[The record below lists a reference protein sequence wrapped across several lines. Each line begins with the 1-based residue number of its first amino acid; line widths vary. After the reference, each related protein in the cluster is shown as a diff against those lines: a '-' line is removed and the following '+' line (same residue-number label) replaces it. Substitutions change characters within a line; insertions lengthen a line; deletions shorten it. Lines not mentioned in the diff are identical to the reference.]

1 MQVKAGTPLSGLS
14 VKGNKLYA
22 NGAPLILKGMDYKY
36 FAFNE
41 GGSWMLPDGSIES
54 NVWDPT
60 AVQDTLNFM
69 QASNCNALRLML
81 CVQFWLDNSNN
92 YQSNIEYVITQAASR
107 GIYTDLTFYN
117 NNPYEGQVLN
127 VNPWEDPGNNVLN
140 SSADFVNLWGNVSS
154 TLKGY
159 PTVIFELWNEPNG
172 NETEWFS
179 VTQQCIT
186 AIRDVGATQPINIM
200 YNLGVAY
207 DWGNGGVNWL
217 NSQIPPF
224 NMAWV
229 KAYPLKDPLGNLIYS
244 THLYRF
250 SFYNSSVSEA
260 GLTQSGYQEVYSYSD
275 MLYGLN
281 VTGVLGVAALHPLV
295 IFEMGYNNWAY
306 DPANE
311 STWFNATLTILDQY
325 GIGYCDFALPP
336 PTSSMQQWSLVQTGE
351 PPNDDWTG
359 SGVANYALDAA
370 GVILVNHMGGM
381 NYSDYLVLTQGVL
394 NQFVFDTIGSPQTAG
409 TPFKI
414 TIRAVDSSGNTMTNY
429 NGMPSLS
436 DTSGTIARARPT
448 ITSDFIDGVWTG
460 SVTVNQAGS
469 DVIIV
474 TDSGGAS
481 GSSGGF
487 MVDPAGLD
495 HFVFNAI
502 SSAQIA
508 GSSFGITVTAKDV
521 YGNRVTNYAGTP
533 SLTYSAGSVSPLTMN
548 AFVNGV
554 GSTSVTVTTAGS
566 GVTLGVNDGSGHT
579 GTSNTFMVTTA
590 AASKLAFVGVPA
602 SLGAGVTS
610 GAITV
615 ELQDQYGNPV
625 DAGSVITVILSPSGM
640 WYSNSPG
647 TTPISS
653 VTISSG
659 SSSSSSFYF
668 MGTAVG
674 PVSLSASTNGY
685 TAASASLAISAAGTT
700 HFVVSGFPTSTTAGV
715 THLVTVTA
723 EDAHG
728 NTVTGYAGTV
738 AITSSGSKAILPAN
752 AELTNGVGSFIV
764 TLVTA
769 GSQSITATDT
779 ANSSLTGSQTGITVN
794 AAGLDHFIFNT
805 VGTQTDDS
813 PFSITVTAVDLYGNT
828 VTSYSGTPALTYSAG
843 SVTPSS
849 ATGGF
854 SNGIWN
860 GSITVTAAGS
870 GIILGVNDGSGHTGM
885 SNPFTVNP
893 TIDASAGANGA
904 IGPSGSVIVNY
915 GGSQSFTI
923 TANAGYY
930 IVDVLVNGSPVGAVS
945 SYTFTNVEAS
955 YTISATFAPT
965 PTATPSARSP
975 TSLYL
980 LLAFVIIVTAISFS
994 FTGIAIKR
1002 QRRKPDNTH
1011 LQALKIN
1018 VPIEVT

>member
-14 VKGNKLYA
+14 VKGNKLCA

-41 GGSWMLPDGSIES
+41 SGSWMLPSGTIEV
-54 NVWDPT
+54 NTWDST

-81 CVQFWLDNSNN
+81 CVQFWLDNSHN

-159 PTVIFELWNEPNG
+159 PTVIFELWNEPSG
-172 NETEWFS
+172 NEAEWFS
-179 VTQQCIT
+179 VAQQCIT
-186 AIRDVGATQPINIM
+186 RIRDVGAVQPINIM
-200 YNLGVAY
+200 YYLGVAY

-217 NSQIPPF
+217 NGVSPRF
-224 NMAWV
+224 DMSWV
-229 KAYPLKDPLGNLIYS
+229 NAYPLSDPLGNLIYS

-250 SFYNSSVSEA
+250 SFYNSSVREA
-260 GLTQSGYQEVYSYSD
+260 GLTQSGYQEIYSYSN

-281 VTGVLGVAALHPLV
+281 VTGVLSVAAVHPLV

-336 PTSSMQQWSLVQTGE
+336 PTPSMQQWSLVQTGE
-351 PPNDDWTG
+351 PPHDDWTG
-359 SGVANYALDAA
+359 SGVANYTLDAA

-414 TIRAVDSSGNTMTNY
+414 TIKAVDSSGNTVTSY
-429 NGMPSLS
+429 NSMPSLS
-436 DTSGTIARARPT
+436 DTSGTISPT

-460 SVTVNQAGS
+460 SVTVTQAGS
-469 DVIIV
+469 DFITV
-474 TDSGGAS
+474 TGAGGAS
-481 GSSGGF
+481 GTSGGF

-495 HFVFNAI
+495 HFVFSAI

-521 YGNRVTNYAGTP
+521 YGNTVTNYAGTP
-533 SLTYSAGSVSPLTMN
+533 SLTYSAGSISPLTIN

-579 GTSNTFMVTTA
+579 GTSNTFTVTTA
-590 AASKLAFVGVPA
+590 AASKLAFVSVPA

-615 ELQDQYGNPV
+615 QLQDQYGNHV
-625 DAGSVITVILSPSGM
+625 NAGSVIVVTLSPSGV

-653 VTISSG
+653 VTISAG
-659 SSSSSSFYF
+659 SSSSSSFYL
-668 MGTAVG
+668 MTTAAG
-674 PVSLSASTNGY
+674 PVSLGASA
-685 TAASASLAISAAGTT
+685 TAYMSASASLTVTTSTT
-700 HFVVSGFPTSTTAGV
+700 HFVVTGFPSPTIADV
-715 THLVTVTA
+715 PHIVTVTA
-723 EDAHG
+723 KDAYG
-728 NTVTGYAGTV
+728 NTVTSYAGTV
-738 AITSSGSKAILPAN
+738 AITSSDSKAVLPAN
-752 AELTNGVGSFIV
+752 AQLTDGVGSFIV

-779 ANSSLTGSQTGITVN
+779 VSNSITGSQTGLTVN
-794 AAGLDHFIFNT
+794 AGGLDHFVFSA
-805 VGTQTDDS
+805 VSSPQTAGS
-813 PFSITVTAVDLYGNT
+813 AFSVTVTAKDLFGNT
-828 VTSYSGTPALTYSAG
+828 VTGYSGTPSLTYSAR
-843 SVTPSS
+843 SIFPSS

-854 SNGIWN
+854 SNGVWT
-860 GSITVTAAGS
+860 GSVTVTSAGS
-870 GIILGVNDGSGHTGM
+870 GVSIGVNDGSGHTGT
-885 SNPFTVNP
+885 SNTFTVNP
-893 TIDASAGANGA
+893 IISASAGANGA
-904 IGPSGSVIVNY
+904 ITPSGSVSVNY

-930 IVDVLVNGSPVGAVS
+930 IVDVAVNGSSVGAVS
-945 SYTFTNVEAS
+945 SYTFNSVQTA

-965 PTATPSARSP
+965 PTATPIPTATP
-975 TSLYL
+975 TSPSPISSSTPLYL
-980 LLAFVIIVTAISFS
+980 LLAVVIIVAVISLIFS
-994 FTGIAIKR
+994 GIVIKR
-1002 QRRKPDNTH
+1002 RRRKSDNELPNTGD
-1011 LQALKIN
+1011 
-1018 VPIEVT
+1018 